1 MKKLLVLCLALLVSS
16 VLIAQGS
23 RNTLTKKSFF
33 AFHAGPSF
41 PLGDFS
47 SSNPANDEAGLA
59 KTGFNTGINYGY
71 RINEGLGVEAAIFYN
86 QYATNDVKMVIDM
99 GDGTETLNMSAGAW
113 KLYGLTLGPSL
124 YFSPGKNIRAGI
136 HVLGGFS
143 SVRAPAFYLNNEMI
157 TDIDWGIGPV
167 VQAGLNLKIDAGK
180 QVFIFLAGDYQYMRP
195 EFNLIEI
202 WTDESDKVYQKISVL
217 QATAG
222 IGFRF

>member
-1 MKKLLVLCLALLVSS
+1 MKKLLVLCLALLISS
-16 VLIAQGS
+16 VLTAQGS
-23 RNTLTKKSFF
+23 RNTVAKKSFLN
-33 AFHAGPSF
+33 FHAGPSF

-59 KTGFNTGINYGY
+59 KTGFTTGINYGY
-71 RINEGLGVEAAIFYN
+71 RINQGLGVEAAFFYN
-86 QYATNDVKMVIDM
+86 QYATNDVKMVIDL
-99 GDGTETLNMSAGAW
+99 GDGTETLTMSAGAW

-124 YFSPGKNIRAGI
+124 NFSPGKNMSAGI
-136 HVLGGFS
+136 HVMGGFS

-157 TDIDWGIGPV
+157 TEADWGIGPV

-180 QVFIFLAGDYQYMRP
+180 QVFVFLATDYQYMRP

-202 WTDESDKVYQKISVL
+202 FTDESDKVYQKISVL

>member
-16 VLIAQGS
+16 VLTAQGS
-23 RNTLTKKSFF
+23 RTIMTKKSFL

-41 PLGDFS
+41 PMGDFS

-59 KTGFNTGINYGY
+59 KTGFTTGINYGY

-86 QYATNDVKMVIDM
+86 QYATKDVKMVIDM
-99 GDGTETLNMSAGAW
+99 GDGTETLNMSADAW

-124 YFSPGKNIRAGI
+124 NFSPGKNMRAGI
-136 HVLGGFS
+136 HVMGGFTS
-143 SVRAPAFYLNNEMI
+143 ARAPAFYMDNELV
-157 TDIDWGIGPV
+157 TKADWGIGPV
-167 VQAGLNLKIDAGK
+167 IQAGLNLKIDAGK
-180 QVFIFLAGDYQYMRP
+180 QVFVFIAGDYQYMRP
-195 EFNLIEI
+195 EFNLINI
-202 WTDESDKVYQKISVL
+202 WTDESDKAYQKISVL

>member
-16 VLIAQGS
+16 VLTAQGS
-23 RNTLTKKSFF
+23 RNTVAKKSFLT
-33 AFHAGPSF
+33 FHAGPSF

-59 KTGFNTGINYGY
+59 KTGFTTGINYGY
-71 RINEGLGVEAAIFYN
+71 RINQGLGVEAAIFYN
-86 QYATNDVKMVIDM
+86 QYATNDVKMVIDL
-99 GDGTETLNMSAGAW
+99 GDGTETLTMSAGAW

-124 YFSPGKNIRAGI
+124 NFSPGKNMSAGI
-136 HVLGGFS
+136 HVMGGFS

-157 TDIDWGIGPV
+157 TDKDWGIGPV
-167 VQAGLNLKIDAGK
+167 IQAGLNLKIDAGK
-180 QVFIFLAGDYQYMRP
+180 QVFVFLATDYQYMRP

-202 WTDESDKVYQKISVL
+202 FTDESDKVYQKISVL